1 MKLNYQWRSFQG
13 AVTSDNRDYC
23 GVAERQEATM
33 YIVVDGASR
42 GPGGGVLAQDLVHY
56 LVDEFL
62 LLEEPTESDSINNLL
77 IQAHQNLRYQYVS
90 DSASYCIAIHTNSTQ
105 LMVYY
110 SGDCRLGKINMD
122 GGISWLTCPHTMAN
136 AIKKVSEEELISSPI
151 RHILTRSFRSQRF
164 QQPECLNYF
173 LEEKESLIIATDGF
187 WADISPEI
195 QTKLIKGELLT
206 KKAKDDI
213 SFILLQEEIFNAKSN
228 LVDSN
233 NFYLQPSKKSS
244 S

>member
-1 MKLNYQWRSFQG
+1 MNLKYRWQSFQG

-42 GPGGGVLAQDLVHY
+42 GPSGGELAQNLVQY
-56 LVDEFL
+56 IVNEFL
-62 LLEEPTESDSINNLL
+62 LMEEPTESDSIYNLL
-77 IQAHQNLRYQYVS
+77 VQAHQNFRYQYVS

-110 SGDCRLGKINMD
+110 SGDCRLGKTNMD

-136 AIKKVSEEELISSPI
+136 AIEKISEEELISSPL

-164 QQPECLNYF
+164 QQPDCLTYSIDQ
-173 LEEKESLIIATDGF
+173 KETLIIATDGF
-187 WADISPEI
+187 WADITPEI
-195 QTKLIKGELLT
+195 QTKLIKGERLT

-213 SFILLQEEIFNAKSN
+213 SFILLKEGIFNGKNN
-228 LVDSN
+228 LIDSN
-233 NFYLQPSKKSS
+233 NFYLQSSKKSS

>member
-1 MKLNYQWRSFQG
+1 MNLKYQWHSFQG
-13 AVTSDNRDYC
+13 TVTSDSRDYC

-33 YIVVDGASR
+33 YIVVDGSSR
-42 GPGGGVLAQDLVHY
+42 GPSAGELAQNLVKY
-56 LVDEFL
+56 VVNEFL
-62 LLEEPTESDSINNLL
+62 IMEEPTESDSINNLL
-77 IQAHQNLRYQYVS
+77 IQAHQNFRYQYVS
-90 DSASYCIAIHTNSTQ
+90 DSASYCIAILTNSTQ

-122 GGISWLTCPHTMAN
+122 GAISWLTCPHTMTN
-136 AIKKVSEEELISSPI
+136 AVEKISEEELINSPI

-164 QQPECLNYF
+164 QQPEFFNYS
-173 LEEKESLIIATDGF
+173 LEQKETLIIATDGF

-195 QTKLIKGELLT
+195 QTKLIKGERLT

-213 SFILLQEEIFNAKSN
+213 SFILLKEGLFNAKSN

-233 NFYLQPSKKSS
+233 NFYLQSSKKSS